1 MHFYC
6 IVLYSV
12 VWISDWIAPVCLH
25 TGEDLGTIY
34 DRKQLRALVEY
45 HDNVVHVLT
54 SDEARILKGGL
65 EFAFVRVDK
74 VMTPIDRVCG

>member
-1 MHFYC
+1 M
-6 IVLYSV
+6 
-12 VWISDWIAPVCLH
+12 H